1 MEKKDEREERKERQK
16 IMKKSIKAI
25 GMFALAA
32 TLSMGMTSVA
42 NATTEGYT
50 ITINEQE
57 GSANSIDGNTYT
69 VYKIADFDVSGGK
82 YTNIKPADGFKDL
95 ENIEE
100 DLKALDGKA
109 TDSDEAKAFAN
120 KVAAHVTD
128 ATPSKGSTTI
138 HGTTGTASVTETGY
152 YLIVDTAHGATN
164 PYLTTRYILK
174 AVDGLKD
181 DLTTPYANENVY
193 VKTSKAGVTK
203 KIVSEHTGT
212 LEDANTVA
220 IGDTVTY
227 QLNADIPMYK
237 EDARGIYYE
246 LTDTMSAGLT
256 FTGIT
261 SVEIGNDGEG
271 WNPADYD
278 ATLANKERDKPGATV
293 KIKLTTDEQLRA
305 NRKVKVIL
313 KAELND
319 KANVGASGNPNS
331 VDLKYSN
338 SYTGGEDSYTTP
350 EDTVIT
356 YTGELKL
363 IKKDKDAQDKLL
375 KGAIFDIYC
384 VAKDKESVDKT
395 VEINK
400 QEENLHKITTTS
412 PSDEFGKITVTGLDV
427 GTYYAIETTAP
438 EGYSIKEDPI
448 ELRLT
453 VSQAM
458 GLDKNGDAGVD
469 AGGDTEKV
477 TNYTN
482 TSADDANSTV
492 IVNYPAQW
500 KTNEYEEET
509 IFNAKGLSLPGTGG
523 MGTTL
528 FTFGGLVLVLVAGI
542 MFVVYI
548 RRQKKQS

>member
-1 MEKKDEREERKERQK
+1 MEKKDEREERQK

-42 NATTEGYT
+42 NATTGDYT

-57 GSANSIDGNTYT
+57 GSANSINGNTYT

-82 YTNIKPADGFKDL
+82 YTNIKAAAGFENL
-95 ENIEE
+95 EDIEK
-100 DLKALDGKA
+100 DLKALDGKE
-109 TDSDEAKAFAN
+109 TDSDVAKAFAN
-120 KVAAHVTD
+120 KVAAYVTA

-138 HGTTGTASVTETGY
+138 TGKTGTVSVKETGY

-174 AVDGLKD
+174 AVDGLD
-181 DLTTPYANENVY
+181 AALNETDNNENVY

-237 EDARGIYYE
+237 EDASGIYYE

-261 SVEIGNDGEG
+261 SVKIGNDGG
-271 WNPADYD
+271 SWSTATYD
-278 ATLANKERDKPGATV
+278 ATLVNPEIDKPGATV
-293 KIKLTTDEQLRA
+293 KIKLTDDAQLRT
-305 NRKVKVIL
+305 NRKVKVVL
-313 KAELND
+313 TAQLND
-319 KANVGASGNPNS
+319 NANVGAAGNPNS

-338 SYTGGEDSYTTP
+338 SYTGGGDSYTTP

-363 IKKDKDAQDKLL
+363 IKKDQDDQDKLL
-375 KGAIFDIYC
+375 EGAVFDIYR
-384 VAKDKESVDKT
+384 VAIGDESVDKT
-395 VEINK
+395 VEIGGNNVK
-400 QEENLHKITTTS
+400 LHKVTTTS
-412 PSDEFGKITVTGLDV
+412 PSDTEGKITVTGLDV

-453 VSQAM
+453 VSQTM
-458 GLDKNGDAGVD
+458 SLDGNGDAGD
-469 AGGDTEKV
+469 ADKV

-482 TSADDANSTV
+482 TSAADANSSV
-492 IVNYPAQW
+492 IVNYPAEW
-500 KTNEYEEET
+500 KTNENGEAT
-509 IFNAKGLSLPGTGG
+509 ILNAKGLSLPGTGG

>member
-1 MEKKDEREERKERQK
+1 MEKKDEREERQK

-42 NATTEGYT
+42 NATTGNYT

-57 GSANSIDGNTYT
+57 GSANSINGNTYT

-82 YTNIKPADGFKDL
+82 YTNIKAADGFETL
-95 ENIEE
+95 EA
-100 DLKALDGKA
+100 DLKALDGKT
-109 TDSDEAKAFAN
+109 TDSSEAKTFAN
-120 KVAAHVTD
+120 KAAALVSA
-128 ATPSKGSTTI
+128 ATQINSTTI
-138 HGTTGTASVTETGY
+138 DGTKGTVSVTETGY
-152 YLIVDTAHGATN
+152 YLIVDTAHEATN

-174 AVDGLKD
+174 AVDGLND
-181 DLTTPYANENVY
+181 DLDASDNSENVY

-227 QLNADIPMYK
+227 QLDADIPMYK
-237 EDARGIYYE
+237 EDATDIYYE

-261 SVEIGNDGEG
+261 SVEIGNDGET
-271 WNPADYD
+271 WSKADYSE
-278 ATLANKERDKPGATV
+278 TLVNAEINKPGATV
-293 KIKLTTDEQLRA
+293 KIKLTDDAQLRT
-305 NRKVKVIL
+305 NRKVKVVL
-313 KAELND
+313 TAKLND
-319 KANVGASGNPNS
+319 SANVGVSGNPNS

-338 SYTGGEDSYTTP
+338 SYTGGGDSYTTP

-363 IKKDKDAQDKLL
+363 IKKDQDDQDKIL
-375 KGAIFDIYC
+375 KGAVFDIYR
-384 VAKDKESVDKT
+384 VVKGDESVDKT
-395 VEINK
+395 VEIGG
-400 QEENLHKITTTS
+400 QSVNLHRIATTS
-412 PSDEFGKITVTGLDV
+412 PSDTDGKITVKGLDV
-427 GTYYAIETTAP
+427 GTYYAIETIAP
-438 EGYSIKEDPI
+438 EGYSIKEEPI

-453 VSQAM
+453 VSQTM
-458 GLDKNGDAGVD
+458 GLDGNGDAGD
-469 AGGDTEKV
+469 AEKV
-477 TNYTN
+477 TVYTN
-482 TSADDANSTV
+482 TSAVDANSTV
-492 IVNYPAQW
+492 IVNYPAEW
-500 KTNEYEEET
+500 KTNENGEAT
-509 IFNAKGLSLPGTGG
+509 ILNAKGLSLPGTGG

>member
-1 MEKKDEREERKERQK
+1 MEKKDEREERQK

-42 NATTEGYT
+42 NATTGNYT

-57 GSANSIDGNTYT
+57 GSANSINGNTYT

-82 YTNIKPADGFKDL
+82 YTNIKAADGFENL
-95 ENIEE
+95 EA
-100 DLKALDGKA
+100 DLKALDGKT
-109 TDSDEAKAFAN
+109 TDSSEAKTFAN
-120 KVAAHVTD
+120 KAAALVSA
-128 ATPSKGSTTI
+128 ATPINSTTI
-138 HGTTGTASVTETGY
+138 DGTKGTVSVTETGY
-152 YLIVDTAHGATN
+152 YLIVDTAHEATN

-174 AVDGLKD
+174 AVDGLND
-181 DLTTPYANENVY
+181 DLDASDNSENVY

-227 QLNADIPMYK
+227 QLDADIPMYK
-237 EDARGIYYE
+237 EDATDIYYE

-261 SVEIGNDGEG
+261 SVEIGNDGET
-271 WNPADYD
+271 WSKADYSE
-278 ATLANKERDKPGATV
+278 TLVNAEINKPGATV
-293 KIKLTTDEQLRA
+293 KIKLTDDAQLRT
-305 NRKVKVIL
+305 NRKVKVVL
-313 KAELND
+313 TAKLND
-319 KANVGASGNPNS
+319 SANVGVSGNPNS

-338 SYTGGEDSYTTP
+338 SYTGGGDSYTTP

-363 IKKDKDAQDKLL
+363 IKKDQDDQDKIL
-375 KGAIFDIYC
+375 KGAVFDIYR
-384 VAKDKESVDKT
+384 VVKGDESVDKT
-395 VEINK
+395 VEIGG
-400 QEENLHKITTTS
+400 QSVNLHRIATTS
-412 PSDEFGKITVTGLDV
+412 PSDTDGKITVKGLDV
-427 GTYYAIETTAP
+427 GTYYAIETIAP
-438 EGYSIKEDPI
+438 EGYSIKEEPI

-453 VSQAM
+453 VSQTM
-458 GLDKNGDAGVD
+458 GLDGNGDAGD
-469 AGGDTEKV
+469 AEKV
-477 TNYTN
+477 TVYTN
-482 TSADDANSTV
+482 TSAVDANSTV
-492 IVNYPAQW
+492 IVNYPAEW
-500 KTNEYEEET
+500 KTNENGEAT
-509 IFNAKGLSLPGTGG
+509 ILNAKGLSLPGTGG

>member
-1 MEKKDEREERKERQK
+1 MEKKDEREVRKERQK

-42 NATTEGYT
+42 NATTEYT

-57 GSANSIDGNTYT
+57 GSANSINGNTYT

-82 YTNIKPADGFKDL
+82 YTNIKAAAGFKDL
-95 ENIEE
+95 ENIEQ
-100 DLKALDGKA
+100 DLKALDGKV

-120 KVAAHVTD
+120 KVAAYVTD

-138 HGTTGTASVTETGY
+138 HGTTGTVSVTETGY

-174 AVDGLKD
+174 AVDGLDAALKETD
-181 DLTTPYANENVY
+181 NNENVY

-203 KIVSEHTGT
+203 KIVSEHTDT

-237 EDARGIYYE
+237 EDASDIYYE

-256 FTGIT
+256 FKGIT
-261 SVEIGNDGEG
+261 SVGIGNDGEH
-271 WNPADYD
+271 WSVADYNT
-278 ATLANKERDKPGATV
+278 TLANENINEPGATV
-293 KIKLTTDEQLRA
+293 KIKLTNDAQLRT

-313 KAELND
+313 TAELNPE
-319 KANVGASGNPNS
+319 ANVGASGNPNS

-338 SYTGGEDSYTTP
+338 SYTGGESCYTTP

-363 IKKDKDAQDKLL
+363 IKKDQDAQDKPL
-375 KGAIFDIYC
+375 KGAVFDIYR
-384 VAKDKESVDKT
+384 VVKGNESVDKK
-395 VEINK
+395 VEIDE
-400 QEENLHKITTTS
+400 QEVKLHKITTTS
-412 PSDEFGKITVTGLDV
+412 SSDEYGKITVRGLDV

-458 GLDKNGDAGVD
+458 GLNENGDAGD
-469 AGGDTEKV
+469 AEKV
-477 TNYTN
+477 TDYTN
-482 TSADDANSTV
+482 TTAVDANSTV
-492 IVNYPAQW
+492 IGNYPAQW
-500 KTNEYEEET
+500 KTNENEEAT
-509 IFNAKGLSLPGTGG
+509 ILNAKGLSLPGTGG